1 MAILRWSARSGVRS
15 TAGVRASYTTSL
27 SRISPGS
34 QIGNVLRLHVF
45 GTAHVRRDERP
56 LDGAA
61 AQRRV
66 LALLAI
72 VAAHGTAGVSR
83 DKLLALLWPE
93 GDPDRSRH
101 ALTQSLY
108 NLRRALECD
117 DVVLVGSDVRL
128 NPDRMTSD
136 IGDFIAAAERRSWR
150 DVVEAHRAPFL
161 DGFFVAQAPE
171 FERWVSEQR
180 SWYSLQAARALAELA
195 EEAERAGEVR
205 EAVEWRRRHV
215 ALDPLDSG
223 AAYRLMQ
230 ALAAA
235 GEHAQA
241 LQLARSHQQLLHDE
255 LGTPVSGEIAALA
268 EQLRRRVSSLPEM
281 VRVDE
286 PPEDAVVRGGDGDPG
301 VTGEGRRG
309 SIAEEELAVVG
320 DPDDQTPVVDRGWGR
335 VSAYSAVKLPRWW
348 RTGAAIIAA
357 ATLAV
362 LAWVAVGREGEQPPA
377 GRRDASRLARQAV
390 VVGPFRV
397 GAADPSL
404 AFLREGMVDLL
415 ASRLDDDSASRVV
428 DPSAALAAW
437 RATGLEEGGE
447 VSGDV
452 ARRLGERL
460 GARILVTGSV
470 VGTASRVFVSASAI
484 SLSDGAILFTE
495 RVDRPADSLTA
506 LVDDLATRLVASNAG
521 LRERLVGQ
529 RLPPLAAVRAFLNG
543 QALYRRE
550 AYADAVREYE
560 RALELDSTFAL
571 AALRLALAAD
581 RLNTAEQHDGALGL
595 AWSHKD
601 ALSPIDRA
609 HLVAF
614 AGPRYPDPSNEAE
627 QLRAWNEAAMLAPDR
642 SEVWEELGERFFY
655 SGAVLGAVDARARA
669 QGAFE
674 RALALDPSSDGARIH
689 LLMLAARSADTA
701 TLRRYASEE
710 ALRELGERS
719 DFVRWRVSVAL
730 GHRTQ
735 AERARERFPAMGREN
750 LRLVAQST
758 LYDGIEAEDG
768 ERALRLLR
776 ARSRRTVEVVDAI
789 LAQHALALNEGRA
802 TYALDLTEQLE
813 QLSPASEAHLRL
825 RVLDAMYGEGDS
837 TVAREAARELVAATR
852 DSASARTPDVE
863 ARYLA
868 NLCVLGQWR
877 VSTGDFR
884 ELPQTLA
891 ALRGRASVR
900 RTIPVSTPPRACAEL
915 LEAMAAVQRRSEG
928 ALVRVQRLD
937 SLMLTG
943 PAVGD
948 AGAYAP
954 LAVSRMYRRLGDS
967 RRALHAIRRRAY
979 FSGWPRYLASVRRE
993 EALLAMRVGEVAA
1006 ARELVGRY
1014 LTLRRPEGA
1023 SSRRLDDSV
1032 RNVVLSGSR

>member
-1 MAILRWSARSGVRS
+1 M
-15 TAGVRASYTTSL
+15 
-27 SRISPGS
+27 
-34 QIGNVLRLHVF
+34 LRLHVF

-72 VAAHGTAGVSR
+72 VAVHGAAGVSR

-117 DVVLVGSDVRL
+117 DVVQVGSDVRL
-128 NPDRMTSD
+128 NPDRITSD
-136 IGDFIAAAERRSWR
+136 IGDFLAAAERRSWR
-150 DVVEAHRAPFL
+150 EVVEAYRAPFL

-180 SWYSLQAARALAELA
+180 SWFALQVGRALAALA
-195 EEAERAGEVR
+195 DEAERGGEVR
-205 EAVEWRRRHV
+205 ESAEWRRRHV
-215 ALDPLDSG
+215 VLDPLDSG
-223 AAYRLMQ
+223 ATYRLMQ
-230 ALAAA
+230 ALVTA
-235 GEHAQA
+235 GEPAQA
-241 LQLARSHQQLLHDE
+241 LQLARSHQRLLHDE
-255 LGTPVSGEIAALA
+255 LGTAVSEEIVALA
-268 EQLRRRVSSLPEM
+268 EQLRHRVNPIPGVVHPDVRPLEVEGDVSSVPGESG
-281 VRVDE
+281 VE
-286 PPEDAVVRGGDGDPG
+286 QFPDASAMQGGGPADAMADVKSPSAPSHS
-301 VTGEGRRG
+301 VG
-309 SIAEEELAVVG
+309 SG
-320 DPDDQTPVVDRGWGR
+320 
-335 VSAYSAVKLPRWW
+335 KLSRWW
-348 RTGAAIIAA
+348 RVSVAMMIV
-357 ATLAV
+357 AV
-362 LAWVAVGREGEQPPA
+362 VARVAWVSVGSSGEHSTA
-377 GRRDASRLARQAV
+377 GLHETSRLAQQAIV
-390 VVGPFRV
+390 VAPFRV
-397 GAADPSL
+397 AAADPSL

-415 ASRLDDDSASRVV
+415 ASRLDDDSTSRVV

-437 RATGLEEGGE
+437 RATGLEEGGQ
-447 VSGDV
+447 VSRE
-452 ARRLGERL
+452 AAQRLGERL
-460 GARILVTGSV
+460 GARILLTGSV
-470 VGTASRVFVSASAI
+470 VGTPSRLFVSASAV
-484 SLSDGAILFTE
+484 SLQDGSVLFTE
-495 RVDRPADSLTA
+495 RVDGSADSLTT
-506 LVDDLATRLVASNAG
+506 LVDELATRLVASDAG

-560 RALELDSTFAL
+560 RALDLDSTFAL

-581 RLNTAEQHDGALGL
+581 RLNAAEQHDGALGL
-595 AWSHKD
+595 AWSHKEE
-601 ALSPIDRA
+601 LSPIDRA

-614 AGPRYPDPSNEAE
+614 AGPRFPDPSNEAE
-627 QLRAWNEAAMLAPDR
+627 QLRAWNDAAMLAPDR

-655 SGAVLGAVDARARA
+655 SGAVLGAVDARTRT

-674 RALALDPSSDGARIH
+674 RALALDPSADGARVH
-689 LLMLAARSADTA
+689 LLMLAARSADTT
-701 TLRRYASEE
+701 TLRRYASEV

-730 GHRTQ
+730 GNRMQ
-735 AERARERFPAMGREN
+735 IEQARERFPAMGREN

-758 LYDGIEAEDG
+758 LYDGIEPEDG

-776 ARSRRTVEVVDAI
+776 TQSRPAVEVVDAI
-789 LAQHALALNEGRA
+789 LAQHALALNQGRP

-813 QLSPASEAHLRL
+813 QLSPASEAHWRL

-837 TVAREAARELVAATR
+837 TVASEAARELMVVLR
-852 DSASARTPDVE
+852 DSASTGTPDAE

-877 VSTGDFR
+877 VWTGDYR
-884 ELPQTLA
+884 ELPHTLG

-915 LEAMAAVQRRSEG
+915 LEAMAAVQMRSAG
-928 ALVRVQRLD
+928 ALARVQRLD

-954 LAVSRMYRRLGDS
+954 LAVSRMYQRLGES

-979 FSGWPRYLASVRRE
+979 FSGWPRYLATARRE
-993 EALLAMRVGEVAA
+993 EALLALQVGEEAA
-1006 ARELVGRY
+1006 ARELLGRY
-1014 LTLRRPEGA
+1014 LALRRPEGA
-1023 SSRRLDDSV
+1023 RPRRLDDSV
-1032 RNVVLSGSR
+1032 RRVVLSGSR